1 MDIDPKTI
9 VTYPLF
15 TLILYLVLNR
25 LFDLPLWTLFIAL
38 FLSFLYIAVVII
50 IELKK

>member
-15 TLILYLVLNR
+15 TFVIYLLLSLV
-25 LFDLPLWTLFIAL
+25 FDLPLWTVFIAL
-38 FLSFLYIAVVII
+38 FIVFLYFIVIII
-50 IELKK
+50 IELYK

>member
-15 TLILYLVLNR
+15 TLLLYLLLNW
-25 LFDLPLWTLFIAL
+25 LFDLPLWTLFFAL
-38 FLSFLYIAVVII
+38 FVSFLYIFIVII

>member
-15 TLILYLVLNR
+15 TLILYLVLNQ

-38 FLSFLYIAVVII
+38 FLSFLYIIVVII
-50 IELKK
+50 IELNK